1 MSEEIIENES
11 SKKKIATPIQTI
23 GTIKRVIES
32 LYSYGKPAKRKEFT
46 VHVGM
51 DHSEVGKT
59 LTDAKSLSLVTD
71 GEKRGEYI
79 LTKKGRDF
87 AILLGHGKEI
97 ESQRLLSKLIL
108 DSSEWEEVISF
119 LRTKQ
124 ESPFDISD
132 LVLHVERIHDRVWS
146 AGRRKK
152 AERSYR
158 TILSFA
164 DLVSIKDGLLTSKLV
179 RDTSEHTAHVGYE
192 EKVVSQKP
200 AIRVR
205 TLEAVLNKP
214 RKTDYAEF
222 FIPNSFVV
230 NVSMTKAA
238 VDHLRQQLS
247 EDSMLHSW
255 LDGIEQ
261 VIVNNDDE

>member
-1 MSEEIIENES
+1 MSKEITRNES

-32 LYSYGKPAKRKEFT
+32 LYSYGKPAKGKEFT

-59 LTDAKSLSLVTD
+59 LTDAKSLSLMAD

-79 LTKKGRDF
+79 LTKEGRDF

-97 ESQRLLSKLIL
+97 ECQRLLSQLIL

-119 LRTKQ
+119 LETKH
-124 ESPFDISD
+124 ESSFDISD
-132 LVLHVERIHDRVWS
+132 LVLHIERKHDRVWS
-146 AGRRKK
+146 TGRRKK
-152 AERSYR
+152 AERAYR

-164 DLVSIKDGLLTSKLV
+164 DLVSIKDGLLTPKLV
-179 RDTSEHTAHVGYE
+179 RDSPKHSVHVDYE
-192 EKVVSQKP
+192 EKDVSKKP
-200 AIRVR
+200 ATRVKSL
-205 TLEAVLNKP
+205 TAVLNKP

-230 NVSMTKAA
+230 NVNMTKAA
-238 VDHLRQQLS
+238 IEHLRQQLS
-247 EDSMLHSW
+247 KDSMLHTW

-261 VIVNNDDE
+261 VMIDDCED